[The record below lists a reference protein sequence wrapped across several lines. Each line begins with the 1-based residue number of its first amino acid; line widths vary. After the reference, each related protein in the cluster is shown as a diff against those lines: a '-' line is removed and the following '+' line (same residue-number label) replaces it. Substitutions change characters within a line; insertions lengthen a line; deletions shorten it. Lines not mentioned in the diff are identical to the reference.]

1 MSLIINQILPFI
13 SLLEIDR
20 IIDVLWYFLLLL
32 DAIVYSAVAYIYNI
46 FQIIAQLNFSVISSW
61 TQPLVN
67 RVEAL
72 IMVLIMFKLGMSFIQ
87 YLIDPDKFNNKSTGG
102 SALVLNIV
110 ICAALLVS
118 YQFIFT
124 VFNEL
129 SMLVIGYQDGYEFTV
144 LKDIADIEGENGGD
158 EAGLLGRFI
167 FGDKYDSKDFGKQLS
182 AITLFSFFKDTVD
195 CNNGTFQGGRADD
208 ALTKIY
214 NQSSDSINFFEITNI
229 ADAIYRDKNDSD
241 IENHG
246 STEYRFP
253 LLSTA
258 AGLYLAYTL
267 IVLTIEVAIRIF
279 KLIILQVTAP
289 IAIITTIDGG
299 VKGSKTF
306 QSFYKTY
313 LSVYTSL
320 FIRVAVVYLVSALIS
335 MFTQNFDSLNVG
347 TRDSIMGSFVFI
359 IIVVSL
365 FTFAK
370 KIPSF
375 IDKALGTNSSGDGEG
390 AAGFKGLMKSMG
402 AAVGLGVGAAGGL
415 ALGAATGGVGGAL
428 GGMLGGGFRGLT
440 GGYRANNVSDFFK
453 NQGSGLS
460 TTVSNSLRTKANGG
474 MLRDTALRFG
484 AATGINSAHNARIDR
499 QIQAEESS
507 HKNAIDAENNS
518 WNDKVKGYEANQA
531 GWDAEIERENQSIS
545 ALQESMAGQTSSFL
559 GADGKAIRFGSDES
573 KFINDVMEGDKGVIA
588 AQAALSVAQNSNN
601 SSEIEKAQREL
612 INARNKAEKAAR
624 TEWKDAEDAN
634 TITERR
640 ARVDSI
646 NKTKTESS
654 KAHATAQKQH
664 DEKLS
669 QLNSSHENTNKN
681 LNGQKWQSK

>member
-13 SLLEIDR
+13 SLLKIDR
-20 IIDVLWYFLLLL
+20 VIDILWYFLLLL
-32 DAIVYSAVAYIYNI
+32 DAIVYSVVVYVYNI
-46 FQIIAQLNFSVISSW
+46 FQIVAQLNFSVISSW

-72 IMVLIMFKLGMSFIQ
+72 IMVLILFKLGMSFIQ
-87 YLIDPDKFNNKSTGG
+87 YMITPEKFNDKATGG
-102 SALVLNIV
+102 SALLINIV
-110 ICAALLVS
+110 ICSVLLVS

-129 SMLVIGYQDGYEFTV
+129 SMLIIGYQDGYEFTV
-144 LKDIADIEGENGGD
+144 LKQIADVESENGGD
-158 EAGLLGRFI
+158 EAGLIGRFI
-167 FGDKYDSKDFGKQLS
+167 FGTEADTKDFGKEI
-182 AITLFSFFKDTVD
+182 AGITLFSFLKDKVK
-195 CNNGTFQGGRADD
+195 GEQGERATLMLGKILENDSDD
-208 ALTKIY
+208 
-214 NQSSDSINFFEITNI
+214 INFFEITNI
-229 ADAIYRDKNDSD
+229 ADAIYRSD
-241 IENHG
+241 EDDDLYEHG
-246 STEYRFP
+246 CVVYQFP

-258 AGLYLAYTL
+258 VGIYLVYRL
-267 IVLTIEVAIRIF
+267 VVLTIEVAIRIF

-289 IAIITTIDGG
+289 IAIITTIEGG
-299 VKGSKTF
+299 MKSKTF

-313 LSVYTSL
+313 FSVYTGL
-320 FIRVAVVYLVSALIS
+320 FTRVVVVYLITALIN
-335 MFTQNFDSLNVG
+335 MFAKNFDSLNIG
-347 TRDSIMGSFVFI
+347 FAQESTMGSFAFI
-359 IIVVSL
+359 IIIVSL
-365 FTFAK
+365 FTFAGK
-370 KIPSF
+370 LPSF
-375 IDKALGTNSSGDGEG
+375 IDKALGLNSSGDGEG

-474 MLRDTALRFG
+474 ILRDTALRFG